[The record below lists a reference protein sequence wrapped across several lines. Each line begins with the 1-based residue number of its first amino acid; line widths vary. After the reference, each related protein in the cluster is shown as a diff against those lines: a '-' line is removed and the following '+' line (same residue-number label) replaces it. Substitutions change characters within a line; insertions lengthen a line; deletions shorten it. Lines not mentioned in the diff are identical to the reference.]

1 MTKSTKYRNPVAI
14 VTGGATGLG
23 REIVIT
29 LSQNGYDVAIIYNK
43 SARAANKLV
52 QDLNTR
58 NKKVK
63 AFHANISN
71 VSQIESVIKK
81 VHSRF
86 YKIDLLVNNA
96 ALINEATLLS
106 VSEKYWDE
114 TLDINLKGTFFTSQA
129 VAKYMLKQGGGNII
143 NIGSLGG
150 MKPFVYYIPYS
161 VSKAGVI
168 MLTKCL
174 AKSLA
179 PNILVNSIAPGT
191 IRFEK
196 SVKRKLNLK
205 REKNLLNKFAS
216 PRDITDL
223 IVFLATKNRHITGQT
238 FVVDGGSS
246 IM

>member
-1 MTKSTKYRNPVAI
+1 MIKSTKHRNLNAV
-14 VTGGATGLG
+14 VTGGASGLG
-23 REIVIT
+23 REVVIT
-29 LSQNGYDVAIIYNK
+29 LSQNGYDVALVYNK
-43 SARAANKLV
+43 STRAANKLM
-52 QDLNTR
+52 QELNSR
-58 NKKVK
+58 DQKVEAFQADISKK
-63 AFHANISN
+63 
-71 VSQIESVIKK
+71 IEIERVIKK
-81 VHSRF
+81 IYSRF
-86 YKIDLLVNNA
+86 HKIDLLVNNA
-96 ALINEATLLS
+96 SVISEASLLS
-106 VSEKYWDE
+106 VTEKSWDE

-129 VAKYMLKQGGGNII
+129 VAKYMLKQGGGKII

-150 MKPFVYYIPYS
+150 IKPFVYYIPYS

-191 IRFEK
+191 IQFENT
-196 SVKRKLNLK
+196 VRRKRNLK

-238 FVVDGGSS
+238 FIVDGGGS